1 MALSRYSCVLAL
13 SCLVGLFSSVRAQEA
28 VPVDCGKGT
37 EILEAL
43 EQELALSKV
52 RQESFESIAADRFSV
67 DLSREEAIP
76 NAVTGEHVEQWPE
89 ELNCPSLQKDYQTK
103 HQQLLSIRESLVR
116 HERGWIDQ
124 PEDLEKIVDKLWE
137 SRQRL
142 LRQGEPLNRH
152 FANMPDSEAVLTTR
166 MAVDRD
172 QQQLSELRRDLFA
185 ILPSLNRR
193 VSPAKITDLLALWR
207 RSHPIELTGVPQAAL
222 ESLPEDM
229 GHMSQ
234 KYFQLAKLDLM
245 VQRGAL
251 NDLRAWLW
259 KNHKEEFSQVD
270 ERVTRGLMADEDRAL
285 RNRLEWLVL
294 DTRLSYAPT
303 DTDSARF
310 SGWIKGLEYVL
321 GFLAFPLLVVV
332 ARKLGALSARLQG
345 MFAQWSR
352 KRRLAS
358 QISRVTA
365 GLPLLLPWLLGLFG
379 LHLLHLIFTYY
390 HQALLNS
397 LVPLARLFIL
407 YGLVYLAG
415 EWLLQRIALQAGSFL
430 NHEQLQLVQRHARAA
445 AAVAV
450 LPLLLQDFVKIGI
463 GPSALL
469 DICHWFT
476 IAGFL
481 LAIGLLLRSRRQD
494 FIDALKSVLPSQCD
508 KAIETLLSERYFLL
522 VAPIAAPPLLLAL
535 LGSFMHKALFDYDW
549 YRKLFARSFKLRAAA
564 VEASQPEVVSDSAA
578 LQDYQRWFLDED
590 AAAPFIDSGLYDS
603 VRKSLDQWLEDKSC
617 ENSLMLTG
625 ARGSGKTSVLKR
637 LHSAVIEE
645 HPDVHVKVVEVPAK
659 TTTEEA
665 VLELLAGM
673 LDMDLTSGPSALVR
687 TDAERP
693 PTLVVLDNAQN
704 LFLRRVGGLIGW
716 EALLSLTNARVENIF
731 WLIVVNNQ
739 SWAYLSNIYGKEYQ
753 FRHIKTARAW
763 SQNDIRSLILSRNHL
778 SGYKIRYDD
787 ILLSTRGPEA
797 GNIRN
802 AEQLYFSLLWDACLG
817 NPMLALRLWL
827 TSIHLKG
834 NTVVVGLPDEV
845 SSAWLEQLSSDLHFV
860 YAAIMIHENMT
871 SDELVEATALPE
883 RVVRTALK
891 TAYDAGI
898 IQRSQERRYRIVPLW
913 YSAIMKL
920 LSRKNL
926 LHE

>member
-1 MALSRYSCVLAL
+1 MVLSRHSCAAVIF
-13 SCLVGLFSSVRAQEA
+13 CLTVWFSAVQAQETDL
-28 VPVDCGKGT
+28 VDCGKGT

-43 EQELALSKV
+43 EQELALSRG
-52 RQESFESIAADRFSV
+52 RQESFEAIANDQFSV
-67 DLSREEAIP
+67 DISRDEAIP
-76 NAVTGEHVEQWPE
+76 GAVIGQHAEQWPQDI
-89 ELNCPSLQKDYQTK
+89 NCPSLQEDYQSK
-103 HQQLLSIRESLVR
+103 RQQLLSIRESLVR

-124 PEDLEKIVDKLWE
+124 PPALREIVDKLWE

-142 LRQGEPLNRH
+142 LEQGELLSKRL
-152 FANMPDSEAVLTTR
+152 ANMPDSETVLTTR
-166 MAVDRD
+166 VAVEGH

-185 ILPSLNRR
+185 LLPSLNRR

-207 RSHPIELTGVPQAAL
+207 RSHRTELTAPLQTAL
-222 ESLPEDM
+222 ASLPDDV

-245 VQRGAL
+245 VQRNAL

-294 DTRLSYAPT
+294 DTQLSYAPPET
-303 DTDSARF
+303 ERARL
-310 SGWIKGLEYVL
+310 SGWVKGLEYLL

-345 MFAQWSR
+345 MFARWSR

-365 GLPLLLPWLLGLFG
+365 GLPLLFPWLFGLFG

-390 HQALLNS
+390 HLPLLNS

-430 NHEQLQLVQRHARAA
+430 NQEQLQLVQRRARAA

-463 GPSALL
+463 GSSVLL

-481 LAIGLLLRSRRQD
+481 LAIGLLLRGRRQD

-508 KAIETLLSERYFLL
+508 KAIETLLSERFFLF

-549 YRKLFARSFKLRAAA
+549 YRKVFARSFKLRAAT
-564 VEASQPEVVSDSAA
+564 VEASQPGVVSDSAA
-578 LQDYQRWFLDED
+578 LEDYQRWFLDEKD
-590 AAAPFIDSGLYDS
+590 ASPFIDSGLYAN

-625 ARGSGKTSVLKR
+625 ARGSGKTSVLNR
-637 LHSAVIEE
+637 LRSSVLEE
-645 HPDVHVKVVEVPAK
+645 HPEVRVEVVEVPAK

-665 VLELLAGM
+665 VLDLVAGI
-673 LDMDLTSGPSALVR
+673 LGIDLTAGPSALVR

-704 LFLRRVGGLIGW
+704 LFLRRVGGLVGW
-716 EALLSLTNARVENIF
+716 ETLLSLTNARVENIF

-753 FRHIKTARAW
+753 FRHIKTARPW

-827 TSIHLKG
+827 SSVHLKA

-845 SSAWLEQLSSDLHFV
+845 SSSWLEQLSNDLHFV

-871 SDELVEATALPE
+871 SDELVETTALPE

-913 YSAIMKL
+913 YSAMMKL
-920 LSRKNL
+920 LTRKNL